1 MAKKIR
7 ESGIVLSKVVKPAME
22 GFVSNGQ
29 VVPAMPERPTVVVAC
44 GEMDGDNGIQD
55 MVIAKFVVEK
65 EQYERLVY
73 GQSVEVAYEYNGDGK
88 VKPIEICG

>member
-1 MAKKIR
+1 MAKKIK
-7 ESGIVLSKVVKPAME
+7 EHGIVLSKIVKPATE

-29 VVPAMPERPTVVVAC
+29 VVPAMPERPTVIVAC

-55 MVIAKFVVEK
+55 MVIAKFVVAM
-65 EQYERLVY
+65 EQYEKLVY